1 MLVGVS
7 LLALVDGHLSEQIL
21 LSERWTIGIRDPEQ
35 VDPSGKT
42 TEDEKSD
49 VTNKEDIET
58 PPRDVQQR
66 SGLLSERLK
75 NVIKAAAKNLLPK
88 GAVEEVQ
95 KYRAYE
101 SRERPMYL
109 KVRISSGL
117 GLRRLRPPKT
127 ARSFVFVC
135 FGNIIRSPMCEA
147 LMNRA
152 VGEFSDSITV
162 TSAGLNAT
170 PGRPAHPWAITA
182 AREFG
187 ISLENHRA
195 RLLTSEMVDQA
206 DAIFAMD
213 FQNRVQLLSR
223 WARSRNKVFMLSA
236 YAGKEYRAVEI
247 PDPYYD
253 YAGQE
258 ATRHCYQLLKTCIE
272 NLAHS
277 LPYKAQT

>member
-1 MLVGVS
+1 MFRS
-7 LLALVDGHLSEQIL
+7 LAGCQ
-21 LSERWTIGIRDPEQ
+21 
-35 VDPSGKT
+35 
-42 TEDEKSD
+42 
-49 VTNKEDIET
+49 N
-58 PPRDVQQR
+58 
-66 SGLLSERLK
+66 GLRRGLRQT
-75 NVIKAAAKNLLPK
+75 AKNLLLK
-88 GAVEEVQ
+88 VAVEEVQ

-101 SRERPMYL
+101 SSERAIYL

-117 GLRRLRPPKT
+117 GLGLSRPPKT

-135 FGNIIRSPMCEA
+135 FGNIIRSPKCEA
-147 LMNRA
+147 LMNLA
-152 VGEFSDSITV
+152 VRDFSDSITV

-236 YAGKEYRAVEI
+236 FAGKQYRAVEI
-247 PDPYYD
+247 PDPYY
-253 YAGQE
+253 AGQE
-258 ATRHCYQLLKTCIE
+258 ETRRCYRVLKTCVE